1 MSVDAIFFTP
11 EVKVSDDSIFEG
23 ILFSQEEIELISKNC
38 FSKFKKNPNELQIF
52 LQLNNN
58 KIIRTAFVFQ
68 VQPYQKIYSNFVVHV
83 EPAVNGKANKKIVD
97 MLKYIKDVL
106 KNRNIS
112 IMSFAFDG
120 DSAYSQMHE
129 EYFNSYINSALTKNS
144 ISLTKTLNFRVIS
157 DFLHLIK
164 RLRYRIFGV
173 FIHSGFE
180 LSGKFF
186 NVETLKNLFKNLPNI
201 IWSNESYTKMHD
213 SLPLLLFSPQNFL
226 FLLEKKQ
233 FLEAAYFLPISFSI
247 LALNFPNLGFKNRHY
262 FLNIAFWFLAY
273 YYDEKNKKD
282 KKQLS
287 DTKRGGEH
295 ITFYSNKIVI
305 EFLNTIHC
313 NIQLMN
319 IFEFFYF
326 DRNSTT
332 PLEHKFGCS
341 RKRAKF
347 IHTLKKFLKV
357 ISEMQTIQ
365 QKEALQK
372 GENFE
377 EELEKIHCRQNS
389 FEVTCES
396 KFCDSA
402 FTFIEEDYPAQAVA
416 KAFLELAGFDVKS
429 DISPYDIV
437 SHLIAYLSI
446 FIDDSQNE
454 GRRRTK
460 ISHRIFTCGVG
471 QCTNGKLLTTSS
483 VKKYKFTKLNYDD
496 HKELLDMKLRVK
508 FSIPKNVKIT
518 KDKYFYIIDVLKR
531 RNILEE
537 ELPSKNSSKK
547 EMINWLVSNLNR
559 IYTIILDL

>member
-157 DFLHLIK
+157 DFFHLIK
-164 RLRYRIFGV
+164 R

-226 FLLEKKQ
+226 FLLEKKPIFRGSLFSPNFFFNFGSQ
-233 FLEAAYFLPISFSI
+233 FS
-247 LALNFPNLGFKNRHY
+247 
-262 FLNIAFWFLAY
+262 
-273 YYDEKNKKD
+273 
-282 KKQLS
+282 
-287 DTKRGGEH
+287 
-295 ITFYSNKIVI
+295 
-305 EFLNTIHC
+305 
-313 NIQLMN
+313 
-319 IFEFFYF
+319 
-326 DRNSTT
+326 
-332 PLEHKFGCS
+332 
-341 RKRAKF
+341 
-347 IHTLKKFLKV
+347 
-357 ISEMQTIQ
+357 
-365 QKEALQK
+365 
-372 GENFE
+372 
-377 EELEKIHCRQNS
+377 
-389 FEVTCES
+389 
-396 KFCDSA
+396 
-402 FTFIEEDYPAQAVA
+402 
-416 KAFLELAGFDVKS
+416 
-429 DISPYDIV
+429 
-437 SHLIAYLSI
+437 
-446 FIDDSQNE
+446 
-454 GRRRTK
+454 
-460 ISHRIFTCGVG
+460 
-471 QCTNGKLLTTSS
+471 
-483 VKKYKFTKLNYDD
+483 
-496 HKELLDMKLRVK
+496 
-508 FSIPKNVKIT
+508 
-518 KDKYFYIIDVLKR
+518 
-531 RNILEE
+531 
-537 ELPSKNSSKK
+537 
-547 EMINWLVSNLNR
+547 
-559 IYTIILDL
+559 